1 MRTEANGYP
10 IVLTFSIK
18 KRINTEL
25 FIDGT
30 SAFSSGWRQ
39 ISVEA
44 KCDGALWR
52 KTCLEGHHYFLRRA
66 IAAWK

>member
-44 KCDGALWR
+44 KCDGA
-52 KTCLEGHHYFLRRA
+52 CLEGHHYFLRRA